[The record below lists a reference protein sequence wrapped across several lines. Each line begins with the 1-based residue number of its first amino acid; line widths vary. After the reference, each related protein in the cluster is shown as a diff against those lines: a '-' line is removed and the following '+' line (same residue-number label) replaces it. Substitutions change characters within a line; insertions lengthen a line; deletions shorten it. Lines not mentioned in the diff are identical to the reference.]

1 MDAPRRK
8 KWPLVV
14 AITLGV
20 IVVVLVIA
28 SFVLDSVLT
37 SKAHEQA
44 AKLSQ
49 QLGRPVSIGSVSTK
63 FLTGFGAAVKDVSV
77 GPAAGEGLP
86 LAQIKGADVRVGLLR
101 AALSRGKDVPVHS
114 IDVDGLN
121 VNVIRFD
128 DGTTNLER
136 LQKKL
141 AEVNPPE
148 KKPEEQ
154 KQSDLSYLRVDHA
167 ALRDGRI
174 ALVDRT
180 GKSAK
185 ELAIQHLNV
194 NVDDLRAG
202 KSLDVIVT
210 AAVLA
215 DQKNFELRL
224 HTAPLPPTLKATPEH
239 VTLKVQPIDLTPL
252 APFVPK
258 DVGLQAGRFDANL
271 DAKLGAAVPGGNG
284 PTAVQGALRATG
296 LKFAGAEGGK
306 SLDVVLDTDIKGDA
320 DKGDLQ
326 IAKLRF
332 DIGPAGITGQG
343 RASGLNTQTPRIEG
357 LEIRSHDLDPA
368 RLAAYYPPL
377 TKQLGGEVAGPIGV
391 LLHAGGTQ
399 AAQALE
405 LRVDF
410 TPVKLAFPQSM
421 TKAAGAPMTLVAHV
435 KGTEKNKLAFD
446 ANFDLSGLD
455 LRPGESLNKA
465 PGQRLE
471 LSAKGTRISSG
482 TTADPQQRIDLE
494 NLALRALD
502 DHVDA
507 HGWLETK
514 GAGEDATKKFD
525 LLVSSERLDLDRL
538 LLPSTKK
545 TEEKP
550 PPDPKTFAGISG
562 HASVKLASV
571 LYKKQQF
578 QNVVADVT
586 MKNDEID
593 VQTASIQGLGG
604 RIDAGGTRL
613 KLAHPN
619 EPWHI
624 TTKISGIDLEKA
636 AAMSSPKK
644 VLAGKFDGNVVL
656 DGRSQDL
663 SDLTKSLSGAIDGN
677 VIGGKFYGKD
687 IVASAASPVMG
698 SLPGALRGKVPQGGA
713 TDLGNNLGF
722 GFTVKDGWARLKAPL
737 KLATPQADMSFS
749 GGVRLD
755 GTLDMPGTVSLTPAM
770 VQQLTGGRVKLTTN
784 VPVGL
789 RIVGAAANPSVTDID
804 AKGAVEAIVK
814 SAGSS
819 LVSGLF
825 GSAAGQ
831 KQQQLEQKAQSQ
843 GQQAADKAKE
853 EAANKL
859 KGLFGR

>member
-1 MDAPRRK
+1 MRLA
-8 KWPLVV
+8 
-14 AITLGV
+14 G
-20 IVVVLVIA
+20 
-28 SFVLDSVLT
+28 SNG
-37 SKAHEQA
+37 HEQA
-44 AKLSQ
+44 TKLSQ
-49 QLGRPVSIGSVSTK
+49 QLGRPVTTGSVSTK

-86 LAQIKGADVRVGLLR
+86 LAQIKRADVRIGLLR
-101 AALSRGKDVPVHS
+101 TAFSRGKDVPVHS
-114 IDVDGLN
+114 VEVDGLN

-141 AEVNPPE
+141 AEANPPE
-148 KKPEEQ
+148 KKPAEDK

-167 ALRDGRI
+167 ALRDARI

-180 GKSAK
+180 TKSPK
-185 ELAIQHLNV
+185 ELAIQHLDV
-194 NVDDLRAG
+194 TMDDLRAG
-202 KSLDVIVT
+202 KSLDVVIT

-215 DQKNFELRL
+215 DQKNFDLRL
-224 HTAPLPPTLKATPEH
+224 HTAPLPPTLAATPERI
-239 VTLKVQPIDLTPL
+239 TLKVQPIDLAPL

-258 DVGLQAGRFDANL
+258 DVGLEAGRFDANL
-271 DAKLGAAVPGGNG
+271 DARLGAAVPGGNG
-284 PTAVQGALRATG
+284 ATTVQGALRATG

-320 DKGDLQ
+320 DKGNLE

-343 RASGLNTQTPRIEG
+343 RASALNTQTPRIEG
-357 LEIRSHDLDPA
+357 LEVRSHDLDPA

-377 TKQLGGEVAGPIGV
+377 TKQLGGQVAGPIGL
-391 LLHAGGTQ
+391 LLHAAGTQ

-421 TKAAGAPMTLVAHV
+421 TKAAGAPMTFVAHV
-435 KGTEKNKLAFD
+435 KGAEKNKLAFD
-446 ANFDLSGLD
+446 ANFDLAGVD
-455 LRPGESLNKA
+455 LRPGGSLAKA

-471 LSAKGTRISSG
+471 LSAKGIRTASG

-494 NLALRALD
+494 NLALHVID

-514 GAGEDATKKFD
+514 GAGDQATKKFD
-525 LLVSSERLDLDRL
+525 LLVSSERLDLDRM
-538 LLPSTKK
+538 LLPSTNKK
-545 TEEKP
+545 EEEKP

-562 HASVKLASV
+562 HASVKLANV
-571 LYKKQQF
+571 VYKKQQF

-586 MKNDEID
+586 MKDDEID

-624 TTKISGIDLEKA
+624 ATKISGIDLEKA
-636 AAMSSPKK
+636 AAMGSPKK

-656 DGRSQDL
+656 DGRSQDF
-663 SDLTKSLSGAIDGN
+663 SDLTKSLTGGIDGN
-677 VIGGKFYGKD
+677 VTGGKFYGKD
-687 IVASAASPVMG
+687 IIASAAAPVVG
-698 SLPGALRGKVPQGGA
+698 ALPGALRGTIPKGGE
-713 TDLGNNLGF
+713 TDLGKDLPF
-722 GFTVKDGWARLKAPL
+722 GFTVKDGWARLKAPV

-755 GTLDMPGTVSLTPAM
+755 GNLDMPGTVALTPAT

-789 RIVGAAANPSVTDID
+789 RLVGAATNPTVTDVD
-804 AKGAVEAIVK
+804 AKGAIEAVVK
-814 SAGSS
+814 AAGSS

-825 GSAAGQ
+825 GGAGG
-831 KQQQLEQKAQSQ
+831 QQQQAQQKAQSQ
-843 GQQAADKAKE
+843 AQQAADKAKD